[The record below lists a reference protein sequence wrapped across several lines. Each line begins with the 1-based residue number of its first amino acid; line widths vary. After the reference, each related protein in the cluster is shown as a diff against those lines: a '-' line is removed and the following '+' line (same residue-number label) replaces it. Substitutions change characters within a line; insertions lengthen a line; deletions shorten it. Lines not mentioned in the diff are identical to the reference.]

1 MGRKKGDQLEPET
14 LQRLEDELREE
25 RDRLRE
31 QLAELTQTM
40 DSSTWDDEVRSD
52 PADAGFA
59 ISELDQ
65 VGHLARNAQE
75 ILEQVE
81 RALERMG
88 EGTYGTCE
96 LCDQPIAKARLQAL
110 PHATTCTADHDGR
123 RGSAVG

>member
-14 LQRLEDELREE
+14 LQRLEEELQEE

-31 QLAELTQTM
+31 QLAELTLTM

-65 VGHLARNAQE
+65 VGNLARNAQE

-96 LCDQPIAKARLQAL
+96 LCDQPIAKARLEAL
-110 PHATTCTADHDGR
+110 PHATTCTADHDR
-123 RGSAVG
+123 RPGSAA